1 MTRCHSES
9 LHDSLSWVVQPSAG
23 GAALT
28 GRLMEDTSSLD
39 VSSDYRKLTLD
50 PNTVNHELRLC
61 EKNREVRWRGIVQR
75 HPDHPERFDFKP
87 QVLCKE
93 GVCGRCY
100 WEAEWHTEE
109 DESVSVS
116 VSYKAISRKGWGN
129 ESSFGRNDQSWNLEC
144 GPTRYFW
151 HYNCGMALPAPPS
164 LLCG

>member
-1 MTRCHSES
+1 M
-9 LHDSLSWVVQPSAG
+9 
-23 GAALT
+23 
-28 GRLMEDTSSLD
+28 
-39 VSSDYRKLTLD
+39 
-50 PNTVNHELRLC
+50 
-61 EKNREVRWRGIVQR
+61 RWRGIVQR

-100 WEAEWHTEE
+100 WEVEWHAEE

-116 VSYKAISRKGWGN
+116 TSYKGISRKGWGN

-144 GPTRYFW
+144 GPTHYFW

-164 LLCG
+164 SRIGVYVDHSAGTLSFYSVSDTMDLLHTVQTAFSRPLYAGFTVASVDMFRTEGGYVKLCDLR